1 MPLLPQEFVHIIQQH
16 SKIIYKVCYLYCK
29 NAEERKDLFQEIV
42 LQVWKRLPGFRNDSS
57 ITTWM
62 YRIALNTAISNYRKE
77 KKHLREPLS
86 EATFHLPDPDAW
98 PDNEPVQI
106 LYKAIEQL
114 TDVEKA
120 IILLYLEEKT
130 YDEIAFVVGITRTNV
145 GVKITRIKT
154 KLEKILNTLEYE
166 HR

>member
-1 MPLLPQEFVHIIQQH
+1 METEFIQIIQQH
-16 SKIIYKVCYLYCK
+16 SKIIYKVCCLYCK
-29 NAEERKDLFQEIV
+29 DAETKKDLFQEIV
-42 LQVWKRLPGFRNDSS
+42 LQVWKGFPQFRGDSS

-77 KKHLREPLS
+77 SKRPYKAPLDH
-86 EATFHLPDPDAW
+86 EVFELPDPAQL
-98 PDNEPVQI
+98 PDHEPMQI
-106 LYKAIEQL
+106 LYKAIEHL
-114 TDVEKA
+114 TKVEKA

-130 YDEIAFVVGITRTNV
+130 YEEIAFVIGITRTNV

-154 KLEKILNTLEYE
+154 KLEKILNALHYE